1 MHGHVHGVAAQ
12 AFNPYTQVAAAKASA
27 AQEAAATRR
36 KLQRIAADLAGTTS
50 EDAAGLID
58 AWGGSSDHRD
68 PTSSSHDPLDHS
80 SPSWSAGAAA
90 AAGVEAFRTGKAISY
105 YV

>member
-36 KLQRIAADLAGTTS
+36 KLQRIAADLAGTPTD
-50 EDAAGLID
+50 DAVGLID
-58 AWGGSSDHRD
+58 AWGGSPEQQPPSGQSQDTPAH
-68 PTSSSHDPLDHS
+68 T
-80 SPSWSAGAAA
+80 PSWSAGAAA